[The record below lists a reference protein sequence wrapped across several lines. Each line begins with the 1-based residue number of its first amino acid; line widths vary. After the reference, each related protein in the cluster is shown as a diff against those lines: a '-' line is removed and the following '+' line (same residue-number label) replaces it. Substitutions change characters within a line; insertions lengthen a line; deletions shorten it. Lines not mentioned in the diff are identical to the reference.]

1 MVIKSVSWLAV
12 IAILVVGLVQ
22 ADESA
27 KNADKQS
34 GHRMQAVI
42 AKIDAQQDSIN
53 VKTMDK
59 NGQKQEKTL
68 QLAKDAKIL
77 GADGHTAKLDD
88 FRPGDNVL
96 VTTKDGKV
104 TQLRKHAQATIT
116 KVDAK
121 AGTITVKMMDKNGK
135 SIEKTFKLVEDAEYL
150 DSAGHV
156 AVLDVF
162 RSGDDILLIES
173 EGRLQ
178 AMKKASGDQSSTAS
192 KQKSEK
198 QGTR

>member
-1 MVIKSVSWLAV
+1 MVIKSVSWLPV
-12 IAILVVGLVQ
+12 MAILVVGLVQ
-22 ADESA
+22 ADESE

-34 GHRMQAVI
+34 GDRMQAVI
-42 AKIDAQQDSIN
+42 AKVDAQKDSID

-68 QLAKDAKIL
+68 QLAKDAKISD
-77 GADGHTAKLDD
+77 ADGRTAKLDD
-88 FRPGDNVL
+88 FRPGDKVL
-96 VTTKDGKV
+96 LTTKDGKV
-104 TQLRKHAQATIT
+104 TQLRKHAEATIT

-121 AGTITVKMMDKNGK
+121 AGTITVKMMDKSGK

-162 RSGDDILLIES
+162 RSGDEILLIES
-173 EGRLQ
+173 QGRIQ
-178 AMKKASGDQSSTAS
+178 AMKKAARDQSSTAA
-192 KQKSEK
+192 KQNSGK